1 MVKKFDFL
9 VIGSGLAGMS
19 FALKVAHKGKVALIC
34 KAGLEEANTYFAQGG
49 IASVTNLKVDNFEKH
64 IEDTMIAGDWISDRA
79 AVEKVVREAPAQI
92 QELIK
97 WGVDFDKKED
107 GEFDLHKE
115 GGHSEFR
122 ILHHKDNTGAEI
134 QTSLIEAVKAHPNIT
149 IFTDH
154 YAVEIIT
161 QHHLGII
168 VTRHTPGIKCFG
180 AYVLNEK
187 TGEVDTFLSKVKD
200 GCFTTRF
207 CRLSNGYSVAT
218 TLSGGKE
225 FFILFDRDFKEIKRF
240 GNHPVRGMTTEAND
254 FMQLQG
260 EMVSYKNSFY
270 FASRFFGYLC
280 RYDISDEED
289 VTLKWEKMLVEPVCN
304 VYEANLA
311 RKKNNLDGFYG
322 LTANDKYVFVTYSGE
337 LCYKAFENYSAC
349 TPKTLLGFSIDG
361 ELVGKYALE
370 HQSMSVLL
378 SQYTPQLYLLNCE
391 SECNVEIFEM
401 DDILKAKL

>member
-1 MVKKFDFL
+1 MIKIKLYYSIVTILFLISCVSNKGNDFL
-9 VIGSGLAGMS
+9 SIPAKPIYGSYYDKEIMS
-19 FALKVAHKGKVALIC
+19 NELVAFSSLDCGILMVQRCKLPGEPIC
-34 KAGLEEANTYFAQGG
+34 QILEEQTGERVGSFGSRGQG
-49 IASVTNLKVDNFEKH
+49 
-64 IEDTMIAGDWISDRA
+64 
-79 AVEKVVREAPAQI
+79 P
-92 QELIK
+92 
-97 WGVDFDKKED
+97 
-107 GEFDLHKE
+107 GEFIAAEFIGKTE
-115 GGHSEFR
+115 GDDTLYFVNLPSTVLLYAREEKGADYRYVGSEK
-122 ILHHKDNTGAEI
+122 I
-134 QTSLIEAVKAHPNIT
+134 
-149 IFTDH
+149 
-154 YAVEIIT
+154 
-161 QHHLGII
+161 
-168 VTRHTPGIKCFG
+168 
-180 AYVLNEK
+180 
-187 TGEVDTFLSKVKD
+187 KVKD

-240 GNHPVRGMTTEAND
+240 GNHPVRGMTT
-254 FMQLQG
+254 
-260 EMVSYKNSFY
+260 
-270 FASRFFGYLC
+270 
-280 RYDISDEED
+280 
-289 VTLKWEKMLVEPVCN
+289 
-304 VYEANLA
+304 EANLA

>member
-1 MVKKFDFL
+1 M
-9 VIGSGLAGMS
+9 
-19 FALKVAHKGKVALIC
+19 
-34 KAGLEEANTYFAQGG
+34 
-49 IASVTNLKVDNFEKH
+49 
-64 IEDTMIAGDWISDRA
+64 
-79 AVEKVVREAPAQI
+79 
-92 QELIK
+92 
-97 WGVDFDKKED
+97 
-107 GEFDLHKE
+107 
-115 GGHSEFR
+115 
-122 ILHHKDNTGAEI
+122 
-134 QTSLIEAVKAHPNIT
+134 
-149 IFTDH
+149 
-154 YAVEIIT
+154 
-161 QHHLGII
+161 
-168 VTRHTPGIKCFG
+168 
-180 AYVLNEK
+180 
-187 TGEVDTFLSKVKD
+187 
-200 GCFTTRF
+200 
-207 CRLSNGYSVAT
+207 
-218 TLSGGKE
+218 
-225 FFILFDRDFKEIKRF
+225 
-240 GNHPVRGMTTEAND
+240 
-254 FMQLQG
+254 
-260 EMVSYKNSFY
+260 
-270 FASRFFGYLC
+270 FGYLC